1 MEHIKISKNNLVIMG
16 ILFTAYIVIDVFL
29 FEFGTD
35 EFYFMLVIQILL
47 AGLSIIPVGTY
58 IIRFLYGSRSIKSPK
73 DNAYLSP
80 IFNDVYNR
88 VKSEHP
94 KVSKNIK
101 LYIDNSDMSVNAYA
115 LGGNSITVTRGAIE
129 NLSDDELKG
138 VIGHEFGHIVHGD
151 TFLSLFLLLGNS
163 IFLVSLFVGF
173 IAKTT
178 MNIMIAF
185 FPRNEGY
192 KLMRWLLV
200 TIFSIPLFVIQ
211 ILLMM
216 NSRTNE
222 YQADKYANDIG
233 LGNHLYLALNQLNQY
248 SSHQKTTIMERIKSS
263 HPDLNNRI
271 TRLANM

>member
-1 MEHIKISKNNLVIMG
+1 MEHIRISRNNLIVMG
-16 ILFTAYIVIDVFL
+16 ILFTAYIVIDVLL
-29 FEFGTD
+29 FDFGTE

-58 IIRFLYGSRSIKSPK
+58 IIRFLYGSRTIKLPNDK
-73 DNAYLSP
+73 AYLTP
-80 IFNDVYNR
+80 IFNDVYGR

-115 LGGNSITVTRGAIE
+115 LGGNSITITRGAIE

-138 VIGHEFGHIVHGD
+138 VIGHEFGHIIHGD

-178 MNIMIAF
+178 MNVMVAF
-185 FPRNEGY
+185 FPRNQGY
-192 KLMRWLLV
+192 RLMRWLLI

-222 YQADKYANDIG
+222 YKADKYAYEIG
-233 LGNHLYLALNQLNQY
+233 LGNHLYLALNQLSKY
-248 SSHQKTTIMERIKSS
+248 SSHEKTTIMERIKSS
-263 HPDLNNRI
+263 HPDISNRI
-271 TRLANM
+271 ARLSNM